1 MAPDQTKAMI
11 PRSLKLEESERK
23 YRLALDK
30 RKKAQALSKK
40 RRDGLLQLV
49 GDCLSGKQK
58 MFGGRFAKPARR
70 NKIIL
75 DKISSIEHNVEGE
88 NMYRNDT
95 MINPNE
101 SPIKKYLEAMN
112 KNGKNRDILAA
123 AEKDTETKIN
133 NNNYIGTLGNEIG
146 NNTNQRLF
154 RNAFK
159 SPLKPSLFK
168 KNNLLKTAATINAD
182 STLLTS
188 TNSVSKEP
196 LTDLYAAG
204 MKIDGSYYSGRVQ
217 AYIGNF
223 QTIHPVMALISLE
236 NIDDLTLLENNTC
249 WIELP
254 NVLKNVS
261 NKKLLGQNI
270 LNSISI
276 TKNSDNGLPLEIV
289 FDKEKCILFCE
300 FL

>member
-1 MAPDQTKAMI
+1 MI
-11 PRSLKLEESERK
+11 PRSLKLEDSERK
-23 YRLALDK
+23 YRLVLDK

-49 GDCLSGKQK
+49 GDCISGKQK

-75 DKISSIEHNVEGE
+75 DKISSIEHNVESEKMG
-88 NMYRNDT
+88 MIDT
-95 MINPNE
+95 MINPKE
-101 SPIKKYLEAMN
+101 SPIKKYLEKLN
-112 KNGKNRDILAA
+112 KNDKNRDILVA
-123 AEKDTETKIN
+123 AERDTETKIN
-133 NNNYIGTLGNEIG
+133 NGKAIETLENKMG
-146 NNTNQRLF
+146 NNADQHLF

-159 SPLKPSLFK
+159 SPLQPSLRK
-168 KNNLLKTAATINAD
+168 KNNLSETIAAINANTK
-182 STLLTS
+182 SLTS

-204 MKIDGSYYSGRVQ
+204 IEINGSYYSGRVQ

-223 QTIHPVMALISLE
+223 WTKYPVMALITLE
-236 NIDDLTLLENNTC
+236 NIDDLTLFENNTR
-249 WIELP
+249 WVEIP

-270 LNSISI
+270 LKSISI
-276 TKNSDNGLPLEIV
+276 TKNSDNELPLEIV
-289 FDKEKCILFCE
+289 FDEEKCILFCE